1 MVDNDEKV
9 KVGTEK
15 FKKNIQVA
23 GENDFL
29 SIDGNSIWNLMKRF
43 FRGQIRDR

>member
-15 FKKNIQVA
+15 IQKNIQVA

-29 SIDGNSIWNLMKRF
+29 SIDGNSIW
-43 FRGQIRDR
+43 I

>member
-1 MVDNDEKV
+1 MKKSRSELK
-9 KVGTEK
+9 K